1 MWLVAV
7 FVCLS
12 WILSVCIHE
21 FGHALVAYWGG
32 DTSVKDKGYLTLNPL
47 KYTHPVYSLLLP
59 ILFLL
64 MGGIALPGGAVYIN
78 HRRLRSRWWK
88 SAVSA
93 AGPFASAVVTILLAI
108 PFGLG
113 WATPSLN
120 HWIWPSLAFL
130 VVLEIAGV
138 LLNLLPIPPLDGY
151 GIIEPWLPRKTQIK
165 LNKFSQY
172 GIWILFALLWYV
184 QPLNQLFWNWTYTI
198 SDFLGVPP
206 QLAGQGYDLFRQQ
219 TNILI
224 LGLVGCLWLFRRK
237 DLGWYNKGEKLR
249 KSERYEEAIAA
260 YNQAI
265 KIKPDYAEAWYAKAS
280 LLYQLQRYEEAI
292 TAYDRVTQL
301 NSDDANAWYYRGWM
315 LGELQRY
322 EEAITSYDK
331 AIELEPN
338 VSEYWL
344 FRGNVLKNLQRYD
357 EAIASYDQAVQIQP
371 NYPDAWNNR
380 GTALAKLQRYEDAIA
395 SYDQAIKSKADYPYA
410 WYNKAC
416 CYAVQGNVSI
426 AIETLHHAIELKP
439 EQFIEE
445 AKNDSWFDAIRENHL
460 FKQLVGI

>member
-7 FVCLS
+7 FVCLG

-21 FGHALVAYWGG
+21 FGHALVAYLGG
-32 DTSVKDKGYLTLNPL
+32 DTSVKEKGYLTLNPL

-78 HRRLRSRWWK
+78 RVRLRSHWWE

-93 AGPFASAVVTILLAI
+93 AGPLASIVVTILLAI

-113 WATPSLN
+113 WATPSLQ

-130 VVLEIAGV
+130 ILLEIASI

-151 GIIEPWLPRKTQIK
+151 GIIEPWLPRKTQIQ

-172 GIWILFALLWYV
+172 GIWVIFALLWYV

-198 SDFLGVPP
+198 SDLLGVPP
-206 QLAGQGYDLFRQQ
+206 QMAGQGYDLFRQQ
-219 TNILI
+219 SNILI

-237 DLGWYNKGEKLR
+237 ELGWYNRGEKFR
-249 KSERYEEAIAA
+249 KSQRYEEAIAA

-265 KIKPDYAEAWYAKAS
+265 KIKPDYSEAWYAKAA
-280 LLYQLQRYEEAI
+280 LLYQLQRYEEALV
-292 TAYDRVTQL
+292 AYEKIIQL
-301 NSDDANAWYYRGWM
+301 QPEEAHAWFVRGWI
-315 LGELQRY
+315 LGELQRFDT
-322 EEAITSYDK
+322 AVASYDK
-331 AIELEPN
+331 AIEIDGTL
-338 VSEYWL
+338 
-344 FRGNVLKNLQRYD
+344 D
-357 EAIASYDQAVQIQP
+357 EAWFY
-371 NYPDAWNNR
+371 R
-380 GTALAKLQRYEDAIA
+380 GKTLEKWKRYEDAIA
-395 SYDQAIKSKADYPYA
+395 SYDQAIQIKPNYPDA

-416 CYAVQGNVSI
+416 CYAAQGNVPV
-426 AIETLHHAIELKP
+426 AIETLQKAINLDRDRLKEYAKTDACFAP
-439 EQFIEE
+439 LREHQQFQ
-445 AKNDSWFDAIRENHL
+445 N
-460 FKQLVGI
+460 LVGI

>member
-7 FVCLS
+7 FVCFG

-21 FGHALVAYWGG
+21 FGHALVAYLGG

-78 HRRLRSRWWK
+78 HRRLRSRGWE

-93 AGPFASAVVTILLAI
+93 AGPFASIVVTILLAI

-113 WATPSLN
+113 WATPSLE

-130 VVLEIAGV
+130 VLLEIASI

-151 GIIEPWLPRKTQIK
+151 GIIEPWLPRKTQIQ
-165 LNKFSQY
+165 LNKFSKY
-172 GIWILFALLWYV
+172 GIWIIFALLWYV

-198 SDFLGVPP
+198 SNFLDVPP
-206 QLAGQGYDLFRQQ
+206 QMAGQGYDLFRQQ
-219 TNILI
+219 SNILI

-237 DLGWYNKGEKLR
+237 EVGLYNRGEKLR
-249 KSERYEEAIAA
+249 KSQRYEEAIAA

-265 KIKPDYAEAWYAKAS
+265 KIKPDYSEAWYAKAS
-280 LLYQLQRYEEAI
+280 LLYQLQRYEEAVV
-292 TAYDRVTQL
+292 AYEKIIQIQPEE
-301 NSDDANAWYYRGWM
+301 AHAWFVRGWI
-315 LGELQRY
+315 LGELQRF
-322 EEAITSYDK
+322 EKAIASYDK
-331 AIELEPN
+331 AIEID
-338 VSEYWL
+338 
-344 FRGNVLKNLQRYD
+344 GNLD
-357 EAIASYDQAVQIQP
+357 EAWFY
-371 NYPDAWNNR
+371 R
-380 GTALAKLQRYEDAIA
+380 GKTLEKCKRYEDAIA
-395 SYDQAIKSKADYPYA
+395 SYDKAIQIKPDYPDA

-416 CYAVQGNVSI
+416 CYTLLGNVSI
-426 AIETLHHAIELKP
+426 AIETLQKAIEFNP
-439 EQFIEE
+439 ERFRKE
-445 AKNDSWFDAIRENHL
+445 ANADSSFDAIRENQL
-460 FKQLVGI
+460 FKKLVGM

>member
-1 MWLVAV
+1 MWLIAV
-7 FVCLS
+7 FICLG

-21 FGHALVAYWGG
+21 FGHAVVAYWGG

-78 HRRLRSRWWK
+78 RDRLRSRWWE

-93 AGPFASAVVTILLAI
+93 AGPFASIVVTILLAI

-113 WATPSLN
+113 WVTPSLE

-130 VVLEIAGV
+130 ILLEIASV

-172 GIWILFALLWYV
+172 GIWIIFALLWYV

-198 SDFLGVPP
+198 SDFLGVSP
-206 QLAGQGYDLFRQQ
+206 QMAGQGYNLFRQQ
-219 TNILI
+219 SNILI

-237 DLGWYNKGEKLR
+237 ELGWYNRGEKLR
-249 KSERYEEAIAA
+249 KSQRYEEAIAA
-260 YNQAI
+260 YDKAI
-265 KIKPDYAEAWYAKAS
+265 KIKPDYSEAWYAKAYS
-280 LLYQLQRYEEAI
+280 LYQWRRYEEAI
-292 TAYDRVTQL
+292 TAYEQVIKL
-301 NSDDANAWYYRGWM
+301 HPDDGDSWYYRGWM

-322 EEAITSYDK
+322 EEAIRSYEQAVKID
-331 AIELEPN
+331 PN
-338 VSEYWL
+338 VSEYW
-344 FRGNVLKNLQRYD
+344 FFQGNILYQLQRPE
-357 EAIASYDQAVQIQP
+357 EASASYDKAIQLQP
-371 NYPDAWNNR
+371 NYA
-380 GTALAKLQRYEDAIA
+380 E
-395 SYDQAIKSKADYPYA
+395 A

-416 CYAVQGNVSI
+416 CYAVQGNVSL

-439 EQFIEE
+439 ERFREE
-445 AKNDSWFDAIRENHL
+445 ARTDSCFDAIRENQL
-460 FKQLVGI
+460 FKNLLHHN

>member
-7 FVCLS
+7 FVCLG
-12 WILSVCIHE
+12 WILSVCLHE
-21 FGHALVAYWGG
+21 FGHAVVAYFGG

-78 HRRLRSRWWK
+78 HRRLRNRWWE

-93 AGPFASAVVTILLAI
+93 AGPFASAAVTILLAI

-113 WATPSLN
+113 WATPSIE

-151 GIIEPWLPRKTQIK
+151 GIIEPWLPQKTQIQF
-165 LNKFSQY
+165 NKFSQY
-172 GIWILFALLWYV
+172 GIWIIFALLWYV
-184 QPLNQLFWNWTYTI
+184 QPLNQVFWNCTYTI

-206 QLAGQGYDLFRQQ
+206 EMAGQGYDLFRQQ

-237 DLGWYNKGEKLR
+237 ELGWYNKGEKLR
-249 KSERYEEAIAA
+249 KSERYEDAIAA

-265 KIKPDYAEAWYAKAS
+265 KIQPKYYEAWYAKAS
-280 LLYQLQRYEEAI
+280 LLYQLQRYEEALV
-292 TAYDRVTQL
+292 AYEKIIQFQPEE
-301 NSDDANAWYYRGWM
+301 AHAWFVRGWI

-322 EEAITSYDK
+322 D
-331 AIELEPN
+331 
-338 VSEYWL
+338 
-344 FRGNVLKNLQRYD
+344 Q
-357 EAIASYDQAVQIQP
+357 AIASYNKAIEIDD
-371 NYPDAWNNR
+371 NLEEAWFYR
-380 GTALAKLQRYEDAIA
+380 GKTLEKWKRYEDAIA
-395 SYDQAIKSKADYPYA
+395 SYDKAIQIQVDYSDA

-416 CYAVQGNVSI
+416 CYAAQGNVPQ
-426 AIETLHHAIELKP
+426 AIESLQKAINLDRDRFKDY
-439 EQFIEE
+439 
-445 AKNDSWFDAIRENHL
+445 AKTDSCFDAIRENQL
-460 FKQLVGI
+460 FKNLVQDFINS